1 MTDVATGMRNGF
13 REFPERDAVSDIA
26 VDSPIGEGLP
36 EVADGTIALTT
47 AGVAWMNQASSR

>member
-1 MTDVATGMRNGF
+1 MGFESFPSATRS
-13 REFPERDAVSDIA
+13 RTSPSIA
-26 VDSPIGEGLP
+26 LLGEGLP